1 MKIIVCAKQVP
12 DPEKF
17 PVGRYR
23 SDARLDRVAFPTSV
37 NPIDKNAA
45 ELALTL
51 AGDDPIRVVTM
62 GMEQAETAIRDILS
76 MGISQATL
84 VTDSKLEG
92 ADLLTTAK
100 VLAATIKK
108 IGDFDLVVCGKQSTD
123 AMNGSVPAM
132 VAEIL
137 GVPSLLGVESV
148 EVIDG
153 VLYARTIGD
162 TGVATWKIQ
171 LPAVISVTK
180 NINIP
185 RLPSLRGMTKA
196 MSVPIDTFNLE
207 AIGVELDCDRIQI
220 IIQEPISRQVETVLV
235 DGVTPQ
241 DKTDKLVGL
250 LKEKGAML

>member
-23 SDARLDRVAFPTSV
+23 SDTRLDRDAFPASV

-51 AGDDPIRVVTM
+51 AGDQPVRVLTM
-62 GMEQAETAIRDILS
+62 GPQKAETAIRDILS
-76 MGISQATL
+76 MGASSATQI
-84 VTDSKLEG
+84 TDSRLEG
-92 ADLLTTAK
+92 ADLLTTARA
-100 VLAATIKK
+100 LAATIKK
-108 IGDFDLVVCGKQSTD
+108 IGEFDLIVCGKQSTD
-123 AMNGSVPAM
+123 AMNGSIPAM

-137 GVPSLLGVESV
+137 GVPSLQGVESV
-148 EVIDG
+148 EVSDG
-153 VLYARTIGD
+153 SLFAKTIGD
-162 TGVATWKIQ
+162 NGIQTWKIQ

-180 NINIP
+180 NINVP

-196 MSVPIDTFNLE
+196 MSVPIDTYNLE
-207 AIGVELDCDRIQI
+207 SIELNIEPNGMQI
-220 IIQEPISRQVETVLV
+220 ILQEPISRQVETVIV
-235 DGVTPQ
+235 DGATAGE
-241 DKTDKLVGL
+241 KTDKLVEL